1 MSAFSAMVAALQGD
15 ATLAATLT
23 GGIYDG
29 LAVGEVSRQATPAAY
44 DAAGELLPCAL
55 VMPESAA
62 PVGPLP
68 DGGREFV
75 VVWLYDQREYAAL
88 ETARQRVYALLHR
101 VKVGAA
107 ADGVF
112 EVRHVNDVLG
122 AQVQQALGLP
132 MVASRYVATV
142 WRG

>member
-1 MSAFSAMVAALQGD
+1 MSAFGAVVTVLQGD

-23 GGIYDG
+23 GGVYDG
-29 LAVGEVSRQATPAAY
+29 LAVGEISRQGTPDAY
-44 DAAGELLPCAL
+44 DSVGELLPCAL

-62 PVGPLP
+62 PAGGLP
-68 DGGREFV
+68 EAGREFV
-75 VVWLYDQREYAAL
+75 TVWLYAQLDYAAI
-88 ETARQRVYALLHR
+88 EAARQRVYALLHR

-112 EVRHVNDVLG
+112 EVRHANDVLG
-122 AQVQQALGLP
+122 TQAPTLGLP
-132 MVASRYVATV
+132 MIVSRYVATV

>member
-15 ATLAATLT
+15 ATLAGVLT
-23 GGIYDG
+23 GGVYDG

-44 DAAGELLPCAL
+44 DEFGELLPCAL
-55 VMPESAA
+55 VMPESAG

-68 DGGREFV
+68 DSGREFV
-75 VVWLYDQREYAAL
+75 VVWLYDQHDYAVI

-101 VKVGAA
+101 VKVGTA
-107 ADGVF
+107 ADAVF
-112 EVRHVNDVLG
+112 DVRHANDVLG
-122 AQVQQALGLP
+122 SQVQALGLP
-132 MVASRYVATV
+132 MIASRYAATV

>member
-1 MSAFSAMVAALQGD
+1 MSAFGAVVAVLQGD
-15 ATLAATLT
+15 AMLAATLT

-29 LAVGEVSRQATPAAY
+29 MAVGEISRQETPGAY
-44 DAAGELLPCAL
+44 DSVGELLPCAL

-68 DGGREFV
+68 DAGREFV

-101 VKVGAA
+101 VKVGSA

-112 EVRHVNDVLG
+112 EVRHANDVLG
-122 AQVQQALGLP
+122 TQAPTLGLP
-132 MVASRYVATV
+132 MIVSRYVATV